1 MKFFLLTDN
10 VDTLMGMR
18 LVGIEGVVIH
28 EKYEVLR
35 ELDKIVNNKEYAILL
50 ITTKLVNQC
59 PDIISELK
67 LKLKTPIIVEI
78 PDRHG
83 SANIGES
90 IDKYVSDAIGVKL
103 RGDWDGCFSRRDI
116 SIF

>member
-28 EKYEVLR
+28 GRKTVLS
-35 ELDKIVNNKEYAILL
+35 ELDKAVNDKECAILL
-50 ITTKLVNQC
+50 ITTKLVELC
-59 PDIISELK
+59 PDVISELK
-67 LKLKTPIIVEI
+67 LKISRPLIVEI

-83 SANIGES
+83 SANVGES
-90 IDKYVSDAIGVKL
+90 IDDYVSDAIGVRL
-103 RGDWDGCFSRRDI
+103 RGD
-116 SIF
+116 